1 MALFGGS
8 KPDHPMADL
17 KQAKVLIAE
26 LPANDAAKAL
36 EEITFWLDSVSH
48 TPDFKVD
55 YRYGLY
61 DLLDQ
66 AGKNPHRKLTQEY
79 MATDRQEKFRENK
92 LWNAVF
98 EFRKTLGACYNQCID
113 EFQTGASGAG
123 ALKKELPAVIGR
135 AIRLVTLRLKWGYLR
150 YGPIEAGIWS
160 ELGRLYQFA
169 ETKEISTVRTEIYP
183 GAYGQGTVQEEF
195 LKALMLAVSS
205 LDGLAPLAQEIAE
218 RTVANFG
225 NLYTLQVTPA
235 PGCKFFFDLAAG
247 HPPAR
252 AMKGDPVNATTR
264 FFGAGTAVLALVQ
277 LMRDIKVKEGVP
289 TDVNLGG
296 TYELDAVLSVMRHL
310 ALYWKDD
317 PPARSSERRRIATRL
332 TVVHGYQSMLRSIMP
347 VDDEAS
353 LDFHV
358 SDGGE
363 SWIVENVSEG
373 GFGAIIP
380 QVKGDWIRVG
390 SLLGVQT
397 ETSKYWG
404 AGIIRRLTRDE
415 YQQRRVG
422 IQLLSKALIP
432 VRLWPA
438 GAASSRNTLGNGDPA
453 ILLSAAPDKNGEIS
467 LLLGPGTFPSG
478 QGLDM
483 QVGSKRYY
491 LTPARLVEGGEDFDC
506 ARFKITQHE
515 QKAPATG

>member
-17 KQAKVLIAE
+17 KQAKLLISE

-36 EEITFWLDSVSH
+36 EEVTFWLDSVSH
-48 TPDFKVD
+48 TPDFKLD

-66 AGKNPHRKLTQEY
+66 AGKIPHRKLTQEY
-79 MATDRQEKFRENK
+79 MATDRHEKFREHK
-92 LWNAVF
+92 LWNAVS
-98 EFRKTLGACYNQCID
+98 EFRKTLGACYNQCIE

-123 ALKKELPAVIGR
+123 GLKKELPAILGR
-135 AIRLVTLRLKWGYLR
+135 AIRLATLRLKWGFLR

-169 ETKEISTVRTEIYP
+169 ETKEITTVRAELYP
-183 GAYGQGTVQEEF
+183 GAYGQGTVQEEL

-218 RTVANFG
+218 RTVAHFG
-225 NLYTLQVTPA
+225 NLFALQVKPS
-235 PGCKFFFDLAAG
+235 PGCNYFFDLAGG

-252 AMKGDPVNATTR
+252 VMKGDPVNPTTR
-264 FFGAGTAVLALVQ
+264 FFGAGTAVNALGQ

-289 TDVNLGG
+289 SDVNLGG

-332 TVVHGYQSMLRSIMP
+332 TVVHGYSAMLRSIMP

-358 SDGGE
+358 ADAGE

-397 ETSKYWG
+397 ETAKYWG

-432 VRLWPA
+432 VKLWPA
-438 GAASSRNTLGNGDPA
+438 SSVSGRSTMANGNPA

-467 LLLGPGTFPSG
+467 LLLELGTFTLG
-478 QGLDM
+478 QALDM

-491 LTPARLVEGGEDFDC
+491 LMPTRLVEGGEDFDC
-506 ARFKITQHE
+506 ACFRITTHE
-515 QKAPATG
+515 QKAATAG